1 MKRDEAPCMTL
12 FSAGFNACGQL
23 SFEAGASGPEPD
35 DLYSFTKTLSGQ
47 RIERPVSRL
56 SYTLVRHDGRLS
68 MAGIGPDK
76 EDEQEAAYLFAE
88 AANDEILIAQRE
100 DSPETNETT
109 TVPPTPLLQY
119 ASVTSWKAGLVK
131 QSWTPHS
138 PVQTMAAFDTGFVI
152 LHDDGTV
159 STLGDARFEDCL
171 GRDVTKDSPANLPGI
186 VTDLSDLGE
195 PMKHISASGYTL
207 AALTES
213 GAMYVWGLPSRG
225 LQRRPGAFPD
235 LSRVPNYVEIDD
247 GKDVQDMAV
256 GDSHALA
263 LTTDGLIYVIGGN
276 DNGQLGL
283 GESDADGRQSW
294 TKSAF
299 QPPNGHKVVAVAA
312 GPRSSFILTATEAV
326 TLEEKQGQGVKDQG

>member
-1 MKRDEAPCMTL
+1 MAL

-23 SFEAGASGPEPD
+23 VFGTEESGPEPD
-35 DLYSFTKTLSGQ
+35 DLYSFTKILSGSK
-47 RIERPVSRL
+47 IERPVSRL

-68 MAGIGPDK
+68 MAGIGPDN
-76 EDEQEAAYLFAE
+76 EDEQEAAYLYAE
-88 AANDEILIAQRE
+88 AANDEILTTRRE
-100 DSPETNETT
+100 DSHVTKETA
-109 TVPPTPLLQY
+109 TVSQTPLLHY

-138 PVQTMAAFDTGFVI
+138 PVRTMAAFDTGFII
-152 LHDDGTV
+152 LHEEGTV

-171 GRDVTKDSPANLPGI
+171 GRDVTEDSPANLPGI
-186 VTDLSDLGE
+186 VTDLSGLGE

-225 LQRRPGAFPD
+225 LQRRSGAFPD
-235 LSRVPNYVEIDD
+235 LGRVPNYVEIDD
-247 GKDVQDMAV
+247 GKDVLDMAV

-263 LTTDGLIYVIGGN
+263 LTIDGHIYVIGGN

-294 TKSAF
+294 TRSAF
-299 QPPNGHKVVAVAA
+299 QPPSGQRVIAVAA
-312 GPRSSFILTATEAV
+312 GPRSSFILTASEAV
-326 TLEEKQGQGVKDQG
+326 TAETEQGQRAKDEG